1 VARWCTVLPPSS
13 YARPVISELAMSPPT
28 WTATVYRRCSH
39 TRSAPLSHVSL
50 GRRCSTMAT
59 RRKVVRPSAAGK
71 EAKEDTNITK
81 LFEKYRDP

>member
-1 VARWCTVLPPSS
+1 
-13 YARPVISELAMSPPT
+13 
-28 WTATVYRRCSH
+28 
-39 TRSAPLSHVSL
+39 
-50 GRRCSTMAT
+50 MAT